1 MLSFNWASLKASTR
15 RAVHDTFKVNAL
27 YQDAF
32 MSQPLAVS
40 VRWHNKIGV
49 VGQDTNDGY
58 AEVIEGVDRLI
69 FNREELQR
77 LAHVTDNNQPLYPT
91 KGGKVKLTDP
101 LFNGAVLVLDTKE
114 PTTGPVDEVWNVTRY
129 Q

>member
-1 MLSFNWASLKASTR
+1 MKSFDWAKLKASTR
-15 RAVHDTFKVNAL
+15 RLVHDVFKVNAL

-32 MSQPLAVS
+32 MSEPIAVT

-49 VGQDTNDGY
+49 VGQETNDGY
-58 AEVIEGVDRLI
+58 AEVIEGVDRLV
-69 FNREELQR
+69 FNRDELMS
-77 LAHVTDNNQPLYPT
+77 LARFMDNRKPLVPV

-101 LFNGAVLVLDTKE
+101 LFNGAILVLDTKE

-129 Q
+129 S